1 MFLGGQWDLKS
12 TLQSPFPKLSAPAWV
27 CISSEKGASFPEFVV
42 LAGLHFCNSPNDA
55 LCAGGAPGLEIDAD
69 IAQGRKVE
77 GQSWENQ
84 EAALW
89 RRVEVQTYRFTEAAL
104 TPPGLHFDIVNIS
117 LSTGCFCFQASP

>member
-12 TLQSPFPKLSAPAWV
+12 TLLSPFPKLSALAW
-27 CISSEKGASFPEFVV
+27 EKGASFPEFVV

-55 LCAGGAPGLEIDAD
+55 LCAGGAPGLEIDDD

-89 RRVEVQTYRFTEAAL
+89 RRVEVQT
-104 TPPGLHFDIVNIS
+104 
-117 LSTGCFCFQASP
+117 